1 MLKKKS
7 KSQYR
12 SVRYRVNIHLPRTN
26 SLHLQANPVKK
37 DQPIDKALHPSEQY
51 IHTFN
56 TFMTIQRN
64 RKRLILSEPN
74 EETIQGSSLFTFES
88 MHHSVL
94 RADVIIPLTPGHHNQ
109 HPKRTLP
116 HRTGTNSNP
125 SITAQF

>member
-1 MLKKKS
+1 VLKKKS

-37 DQPIDKALHPSEQY
+37 DQPIDKPLHPSEQY

-94 RADVIIPLTPGHHNQ
+94 RADVIFPLTPGHHNQ

-125 SITAQF
+125 SRTA